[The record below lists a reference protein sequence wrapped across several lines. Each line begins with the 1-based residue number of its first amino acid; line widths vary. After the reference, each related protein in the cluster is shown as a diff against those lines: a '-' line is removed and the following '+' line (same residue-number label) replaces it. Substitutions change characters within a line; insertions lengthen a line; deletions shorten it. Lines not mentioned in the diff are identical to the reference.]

1 LRAAADENQGAGDAR
16 GLARNIFL
24 SQICSGFLVDVA
36 RTCESR
42 SAEICG
48 ARIQPASIQLE
59 QTGADVMSTL
69 ITRIYE
75 AYGDALSAVNELK
88 RNQFGS
94 AVHLISLAPND
105 DTAPGETLEDR
116 IFKAGIP
123 QADVAAFAAAVQQG
137 QSLIVVNAVM
147 GVALKATAI
156 LNAHNPRTDAVESKD
171 YYVSTVQRG
180 SPLSSILGL
189 PVLSRDP
196 TPFATFWNMPS
207 LVKSATPL
215 SNFFSIPS
223 LWRQPSSETTLF
235 GFPKLLRSK
244 QTLSSWYNLPLLVNS
259 KRPFNEFFRMPELT
273 SITSPFS
280 AFFRIPCLI
289 NESGWDAQVQG
300 VPKLVDSSASLSR
313 FFGWRVLTEKSTPI
327 FPSSGVNDLGGTPA
341 PLSSMLSMPTVL
353 KDGGSL
359 SAMFGIP
366 LLLNRK
372 PRG

>member
-1 LRAAADENQGAGDAR
+1 
-16 GLARNIFL
+16 
-24 SQICSGFLVDVA
+24 
-36 RTCESR
+36 
-42 SAEICG
+42 
-48 ARIQPASIQLE
+48 
-59 QTGADVMSTL
+59 MSTL

-105 DTAPGETLEDR
+105 AAASGETLEDR
-116 IFKAGIP
+116 ILKAGIP

-156 LNAHNPRTDAVESKD
+156 LNAHNPRTDALESKD

-327 FPSSGVNDLGGTPA
+327 FPSSGVNDLGGAPA